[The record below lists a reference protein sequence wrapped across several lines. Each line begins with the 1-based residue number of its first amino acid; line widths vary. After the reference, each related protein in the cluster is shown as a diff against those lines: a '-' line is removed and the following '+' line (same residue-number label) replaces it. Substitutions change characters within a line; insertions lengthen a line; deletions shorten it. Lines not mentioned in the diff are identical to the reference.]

1 MAYFALEIDDF
12 SYDSGAAGSLGDVRL
27 ALEEGEC
34 LLLKG
39 ATGSGKTTIL
49 NALNGVIPA
58 ITPAKF
64 GGRVV
69 FKGQDYILGKGK
81 CPPFSVYTVGQNPF
95 HSFAAV
101 NLDIPQ
107 GNGIDGN
114 WLSARMEEASS
125 YQDLSAG
132 EKQRALLRQGFAS
145 EAEVLLLDEPLAHLD
160 ETGIA
165 VFRRSLMERK
175 KGGRGITIIA
185 EHRWKMLNDL
195 ADKQVILPDLKVEK
209 EEFVTGG
216 EIRFPG
222 GGNGGTTERLCK
234 MKDVTLRLGGKE
246 VLSEVNWQIASGEV
260 CGITGA
266 NGSGKTTF
274 AKAIA
279 GRLKAVKGTVERRKD
294 LRCSMLW
301 EDPRPQLLCDSVEK
315 EVFWAAENYRVD
327 GGLPGKLVSGLG
339 LAGIA
344 QSNPLKVSY
353 GQQER
358 TVMAAVLAGNPDLV
372 IFDEPVQGQ
381 DEKGISRLIGII
393 RVLKDSGKGVV
404 VISHYLKL
412 VEQAADRIYVLEGGK
427 MREK

>member
-1 MAYFALEIDDF
+1 
-12 SYDSGAAGSLGDVRL
+12 
-27 ALEEGEC
+27 
-34 LLLKG
+34 
-39 ATGSGKTTIL
+39 
-49 NALNGVIPA
+49 
-58 ITPAKF
+58 
-64 GGRVV
+64 
-69 FKGQDYILGKGK
+69 
-81 CPPFSVYTVGQNPF
+81 
-95 HSFAAV
+95 
-101 NLDIPQ
+101 
-107 GNGIDGN
+107 
-114 WLSARMEEASS
+114 
-125 YQDLSAG
+125 
-132 EKQRALLRQGFAS
+132 
-145 EAEVLLLDEPLAHLD
+145 
-160 ETGIA
+160 
-165 VFRRSLMERK
+165 
-175 KGGRGITIIA
+175 
-185 EHRWKMLNDL
+185 MLNDL